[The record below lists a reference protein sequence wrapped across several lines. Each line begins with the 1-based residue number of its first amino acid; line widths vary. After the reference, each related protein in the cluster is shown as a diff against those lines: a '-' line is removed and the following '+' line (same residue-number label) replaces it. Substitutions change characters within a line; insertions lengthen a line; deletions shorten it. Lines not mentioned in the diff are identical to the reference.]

1 MMTKRTPRA
10 ALLIAHPGHELRI
23 HGWVEAARPLVFIT
37 TDGSGATGVARI
49 SKSADVLRAAGCR
62 RGSAFGRFTDV
73 NVYDFILQGDVEPL
87 VSMTRE
93 IAMSLAD
100 AEVEYAVGDAVEFY
114 NPVHDLSR
122 VILSLAIEYVRQLT
136 QREIRQI
143 EFAVVHPPQGRAASD
158 VVVNLDEA
166 ALRRKIDAALR
177 YDELHGQA
185 EEDIRRN
192 GLDAFR
198 TERLHLLDRAAA
210 RPEPSGIPYYEKRGE
225 EQVRAGRYVEV
236 LRYRPHFAAFVEEM
250 STVFRA
256 GDQHQATSLA

>member
-1 MMTKRTPRA
+1 MRKRTPGA

-23 HGWVEAARPLVFIT
+23 HGWLEKARPLVFII

-62 RGSAFGRFTDV
+62 CGSAFGRFTDV
-73 NVYDFILQGDVEPL
+73 NVYDFILQCDVEPL

-100 AEVEYAVGDAVEFY
+100 AEVEYAVGDAGEFY
-114 NPVHDLSR
+114 NPVHDLSG
-122 VILSLAIEYVRQLT
+122 VILSLAIEYARRLT
-136 QREIRQI
+136 HREIHQF
-143 EFAVVHPPQGRAASD
+143 EFAVVNSPRERAPND
-158 VVVNLDEA
+158 IVVNLDEA

-177 YDELHGQA
+177 YDELQGQA

-192 GLDAFR
+192 GLEAFR
-198 TERLHLLDRAAA
+198 SERLHFLDRAAT
-210 RPEPSGIPYYEKRGE
+210 RPEPSGTPYYEKRGE
-225 EQVRAGRYVEV
+225 EQVAAGRYVEV

-250 STVFRA
+250 AAAFQA
-256 GDQHQATSLA
+256 GDRHKASLA